1 MSELSVSREVSVSP
15 EALWELI
22 TDLDRSPD
30 VISAVTA
37 VERLDDGIGFGVG
50 TKWKE
55 TRLIFGQEATE
66 VLEVTAVDPGRSYTV
81 GAESL
86 GAQYRSVISIDP
98 APGGGSVITITFGAE
113 ATGTVSKV
121 LSGTVGKLFEGGTR
135 KALVKDLDDIA
146 VVAEAEI

>member
-22 TDLDRSPD
+22 TDLDRSPN

-37 VERLDDGIGFGVG
+37 VERLDDGTSFGVG

-55 TRLIFGQEATE
+55 TRLIFGKEANE

-81 GAESL
+81 EAESL

-98 APGGGSVITITFGAE
+98 APGGSSVITISFGAE
-113 ATGTVSKV
+113 STGTVSKV
-121 LSGTVGKLFEGGTR
+121 LAGTIGKLFEGGTR

-146 VVAEAEI
+146 VVAETEL

>member
-22 TDLDRSPD
+22 TDLDRSPN

-37 VERLDDGIGFGVG
+37 VDRLDDGASFGVG

-55 TRLIFGQEATE
+55 TRVIFGKEATE

-81 GAESL
+81 EAESL

-98 APGGGSVITITFGAE
+98 APGGASVITITFGAE
-113 ATGTVSKV
+113 STGTVSKV
-121 LSGTVGKLFEGGTR
+121 LAGTIGKLFEGGTR

-146 VVAEAEI
+146 VVAETEV

>member
-15 EALWELI
+15 EALWELV

-55 TRLIFGQEATE
+55 TRLILGQEATE
-66 VLEVTAVDPGRSYTV
+66 VLEVTAIDPGHSYTV
-81 GAESL
+81 EAESL
-86 GAQYRSVISIDP
+86 GAKYRSVISVDR
-98 APGGGSVITITFGAE
+98 APGEGSVITITFGAE
-113 ATGTVSKV
+113 PTGTVSKV
-121 LSGTVGKLFEGGTR
+121 LSGTIGKLFEGGTR

-146 VVAEAEI
+146 VVAEAGI